1 LLKYLT
7 KKKARATAFFTH
19 EEVSKDSEMLGRTYS
34 ADAEDALPLMMLLRE
49 EKFIGNEDGAPG
61 SFQVSIKRIGS
72 VQSFSHI

>member
-1 LLKYLT
+1 
-7 KKKARATAFFTH
+7 
-19 EEVSKDSEMLGRTYS
+19 MLGRTYS